1 MKTFQEWLIK
11 ENLDGYGRAS
21 TNYDDY
27 SGYDDGEGYGVEH
40 GYDKEDAGSMSNAS
54 AYVRG
59 LKKGTK
65 TPVMYRGKSIL
76 LTKLSTDS
84 TDGDDQYMLGRR
96 RMDDIEVSDMLD
108 NGSLKVNWARVDDPS
123 QRI

>member
-1 MKTFQEWLIK
+1 MIK

-27 SGYDDGEGYGVEH
+27 SDYDDGGSWYDKH
-40 GYDKEDAGSMSNAS
+40 GYDKDMTNAS

-65 TPVMYRGKSIL
+65 IPVMYRGKSIL

-96 RMDDIEVSDMLD
+96 LIDDIEVSDMLD